1 MRLGNDC
8 VMHDFFRHLL
18 WDIPKTTTL
27 PKTNSEFTPEN
38 KPSQKEISI
47 PTIHFQVWAVRF
59 RESTLQYS
67 SVTKKSWW
75 WIQSWFAWWWAEES
89 HKYTECEF
97 HVGQYQLNKLGY
109 RILLMSRLSS
119 HSFMWSNEKPFTE
132 KKPEGWQHLNHNHVM
147 LTDVLDTQKLNQILY
162 CFRLF
167 FVVYKMFVVCSL
179 FGVLCC
185 LQNVCCLLFV
195 RCSLLFVVVFNVR
208 SKPLVNFHSR
218 LSRRSMQTYAPTTM
232 TTHQSGALSKAK

>member
-1 MRLGNDC
+1 
-8 VMHDFFRHLL
+8 
-18 WDIPKTTTL
+18 
-27 PKTNSEFTPEN
+27 
-38 KPSQKEISI
+38 
-47 PTIHFQVWAVRF
+47 
-59 RESTLQYS
+59 
-67 SVTKKSWW
+67 
-75 WIQSWFAWWWAEES
+75 
-89 HKYTECEF
+89 
-97 HVGQYQLNKLGY
+97 
-109 RILLMSRLSS
+109 
-119 HSFMWSNEKPFTE
+119 
-132 KKPEGWQHLNHNHVM
+132 M
-147 LTDVLDTQKLNQILY
+147 LTDVLDTQKLNQILF

-232 TTHQSGALSKAK
+232 TTHQSGALSKAKECFSSHATIAETLRKKSGRYHPHQSYPKFAKFRSSVCANRKGL